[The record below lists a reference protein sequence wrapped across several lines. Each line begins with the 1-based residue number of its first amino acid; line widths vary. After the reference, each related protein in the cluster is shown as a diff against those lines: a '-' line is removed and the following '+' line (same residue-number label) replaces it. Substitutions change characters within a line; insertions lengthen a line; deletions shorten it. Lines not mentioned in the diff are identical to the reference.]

1 MGKKLVL
8 IIVQGLASIIDYFS
22 RYCDGIGLTEPTG
35 LCDPG
40 FYCIEE
46 AYTSAPPDGPTG
58 GPCPAGGYCPAGSA
72 LASPCDPGF
81 YTNSR
86 GAKTKYDCIACAPG
100 KFCAGRCRL
109 SLICAVPFILPTS

>member
-1 MGKKLVL
+1 MFY
-8 IIVQGLASIIDYFS
+8 ISFR

-86 GAKTKYDCIACAPG
+86 GAKTKYDCIACPPG
-100 KFCAGRCRL
+100 KYCAGNNLKLVIIQVNLC
-109 SLICAVPFILPTS
+109 F